1 MWHYNNNTMT
11 SRLRGLLKIKRPVH
25 LTVGFFKQLTTRRVH
40 TLHLALTLTQL
51 IESSVNFKNKIFS
64 AMKTRLYSFLPVFLC
79 GLAIPI
85 SMFMWLGNLAF
96 SKLRSHPEYDGK

>member
-1 MWHYNNNTMT
+1 MWHYNNNTIT
-11 SRLRGLLKIKRPVH
+11 SRLRGLLKIKRTVH
-25 LTVGFFKQLTTRRVH
+25 LTVGFFKQLTTRRVR
-40 TLHLALTLTQL
+40 TLYQALTLTQL
-51 IESSVNFKNKIFS
+51 IKSSVNFKNKIFS

>member
-1 MWHYNNNTMT
+1 
-11 SRLRGLLKIKRPVH
+11 
-25 LTVGFFKQLTTRRVH
+25 
-40 TLHLALTLTQL
+40 
-51 IESSVNFKNKIFS
+51 
-64 AMKTRLYSFLPVFLC
+64 MKTRLYSFLPVFLC